1 MYLDSNRMLNWLLVL
16 ALTASSEAFF
26 LKWGSDSSSIV
37 TTAPNFFLDSF
48 ELAKY
53 VICDLRLIIVPCSS
67 RQASPQKSWVQPMSP
82 NMSPSYRY
90 QYAYSPYDAR
100 KFYQIQNPQ
109 YAQAEMQNI
118 QNMQMQQ
125 NLAPIP
131 ISMPAGASLTP
142 VSLQHVQ
149 LVPCM
154 CPVAP
159 EEAEKLQDQVGP
171 GPYIAQTF
179 AQQSYSVPQQ
189 MTVAADNSKSNN
201 KQ

>member
-1 MYLDSNRMLNWLLVL
+1 
-16 ALTASSEAFF
+16 
-26 LKWGSDSSSIV
+26 
-37 TTAPNFFLDSF
+37 
-48 ELAKY
+48 
-53 VICDLRLIIVPCSS
+53 
-67 RQASPQKSWVQPMSP
+67 
-82 NMSPSYRY
+82 MSPSMSPAFRY

-100 KFYQIQNPQ
+100 KFYQFQNPQ
-109 YAQAEMQNI
+109 YAQAEMQNM

-159 EEAEKLQDQVGP
+159 EEADKLQEQVGP

-189 MTVAADNSKSNN
+189 MTVAADNSKLNN

>member
-1 MYLDSNRMLNWLLVL
+1 MIRELWCRLVH
-16 ALTASSEAFF
+16 
-26 LKWGSDSSSIV
+26 
-37 TTAPNFFLDSF
+37 
-48 ELAKY
+48 
-53 VICDLRLIIVPCSS
+53 CSS
-67 RQASPQKSWVQPMSP
+67 RQVSPQKSWVQPMSP
-82 NMSPSYRY
+82 NISPTYRY

-100 KFYQIQNPQ
+100 KIYQIQNPQ

-118 QNMQMQQ
+118 QNMQIQQ

-131 ISMPAGASLTP
+131 ISVPAGASLTP

-179 AQQSYSVPQQ
+179 AQPSYSVPQQ
-189 MTVAADNSKSNN
+189 MTVAADNSKPNN